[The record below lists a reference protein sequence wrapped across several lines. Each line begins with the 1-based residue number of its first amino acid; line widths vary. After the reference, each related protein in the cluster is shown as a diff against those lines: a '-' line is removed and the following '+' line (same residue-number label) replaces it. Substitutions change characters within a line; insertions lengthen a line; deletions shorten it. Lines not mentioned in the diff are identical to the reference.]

1 MIALFVLIAQMTGGG
16 FAMMPF
22 GSLDACQAA
31 MAGLPPA
38 LVAEAQC
45 APIEM
50 IAPAS
55 VYAPEIAP
63 WPVSKAGRAT

>member
-16 FAMMPF
+16 YAMMPF
-22 GSLDACQAA
+22 SSQDACQAA
-31 MAGLPPA
+31 MAGLPSA

-45 APIEM
+45 VPIEM

-55 VYAPEIAP
+55 VYAPEMAP
-63 WPVSKAGRAT
+63 WPVSKAGQAT

>member
-22 GSLDACQAA
+22 SSQDACRAA
-31 MAGLPPA
+31 MVGLPPA

-45 APIEM
+45 VPIEM

-55 VYAPEIAP
+55 VYAPEMAP
-63 WPVSKAGRAT
+63 WPVSKPGRVA